1 MFYTSLEIF
10 FHLLVGL
17 MMIFGIPV
25 SWGYTYEQD
34 VYAINNLYASLGSPS
49 LPGWIP
55 NGGDPCLEGW
65 QGVECV
71 GPNIT
76 AIILNGANLEGE
88 LGDKLANFSSIIT
101 IDLSNNH
108 IAGSI
113 PENLPVTMQRFFI
126 SDNEFTGSIPSS
138 LSQLTSLTDMSLNN
152 NGLTGALPD
161 AFQLLTGLINLDLS
175 FNNLSSQ
182 LPPSMEGLP
191 SLTTLHI
198 QNNQLSGTLDV
209 LQDLPLKDLNV
220 ENNLFS
226 GPIPTK
232 LYNIPNFKSDGN
244 PFNTTI
250 APASPSPS
258 PPVGGAPDSS
268 AAPLNP
274 ASGPSVQDNK
284 PPNTKKKLS
293 TQRIVGLAFAVAIA
307 VIIFILAL
315 MLVANYCLSKH
326 RERKSD
332 HEHILKRQELGPY
345 VRPRVEN
352 RSSDYPTPPS
362 TDLSNHETKKVP
374 KEAAAKQHEEH
385 DIDKMSIVLV
395 PSVENV
401 VVAPSDP
408 VEKSRTPSPEKLDS
422 PTSAVKLNPP
432 TSVVSFS
439 VGSLQ
444 QYTDSFSEDNVI
456 RDSRLGRVY
465 LAKLADGKQLVIM
478 KLDNANNALPVDEFL
493 ELILGIFELRHPN
506 IVELMG
512 YCAEYGQRLLA
523 YNYFSRRTL
532 HDTLHSRDDLKRKLS
547 WNARIQV
554 ALGAARALEYLH
566 EFCQPPVVYQN
577 FESSNILLDD
587 KIAVR
592 VCDCGLAPLLSSNS
606 VTQLS
611 GRIHS
616 FSYEAPE
623 INDSWSYTEHSDVYS
638 FGVVMLELL
647 TGRKPYDSSR
657 PRAEQYLVR
666 WASSQ
671 FHDIDMLS
679 KMVDPSI
686 EGKYPVKSLSRFADI
701 ISRCIQHSPEFRPLM
716 SEVVQDLK
724 RMVDEL
730 NGEPT

>member
-1 MFYTSLEIF
+1 MNFTNF
-10 FHLLVGL
+10 MMAAHLLVRL
-17 MMIFGIPV
+17 MVIFIIPFC
-25 SWGYTYEQD
+25 WGYTYEQD

-161 AFQLLTGLINLDLS
+161 AFQSLDVLINLDLS
-175 FNNLSSQ
+175 FNNLSGQ
-182 LPPSMEGLP
+182 LPSSMSNLS

-198 QNNQLSGTLDV
+198 QNNHLSGTLDV
-209 LQDLPLKDLNV
+209 LQDLPLKNLNI
-220 ENNLFS
+220 EINLFS
-226 GPIPTK
+226 GPVPTK
-232 LYNIPNFKSDGN
+232 LYNIPTFNWGGN
-244 PFNTTI
+244 PFNITI
-250 APASPSPS
+250 APSSSQPSSPSSTPVS
-258 PPVGGAPDSS
+258 PGTLST
-268 AAPLNP
+268 P
-274 ASGPSVQDNK
+274 AREPSVQDKNSPTQK
-284 PPNTKKKLS
+284 RKLS
-293 TQRIVGLAFAVAIA
+293 TQRIIGCAFAA
-307 VIIFILAL
+307 VISVIILVLAM
-315 MLVANYCLSKH
+315 MLIANYCMSRH
-326 RERKSD
+326 RERESSTEKL
-332 HEHILKRQELGPY
+332 IKRQELRSY
-345 VRPRVEN
+345 ERPKVN
-352 RSSDYPTPPS
+352 SNIDNPTVVKNEAS
-362 TDLSNHETKKVP
+362 MDDLKKVK
-374 KEAAAKQHEEH
+374 KEAAMK
-385 DIDKMSIVLV
+385 
-395 PSVENV
+395 P
-401 VVAPSDP
+401 
-408 VEKSRTPSPEKLDS
+408 EKECETDNINIILPPPADDNFMANPTSRTVKIRTPPPEKLDS
-422 PTSAVKLNPP
+422 STSVLKLNPP
-432 TSVVSFS
+432 TAVLSFS

-444 QYTDSFSEDNVI
+444 QYTNSFSEENVI
-456 RDSRLGRVY
+456 RDGRLGRVY
-465 LAKLADGKQLVIM
+465 QAKLPDGKLLAII
-478 KLDNANNALPVDEFL
+478 KLDNGNNTLPADGF
-493 ELILGIFELRHPN
+493 FELVLSISELQHPN
-506 IVELMG
+506 IVELVG
-512 YCAEYGQRLLA
+512 YCAEHGQRLLV

-532 HDTLHSRDDLKRKLS
+532 HDVLHSGDDLKRKLS
-547 WNARIQV
+547 WNTRIQV

-566 EFCQPPVVYQN
+566 EACQPPVVHQN
-577 FESSNILLDD
+577 FESSNVLLDD
-587 KIAVR
+587 KLEVH

-611 GRIHS
+611 GRIRS

-623 INDSWSYTEHSDVYS
+623 INDSGSYTKHSDVYS
-638 FGVVMLELL
+638 FGVAMLELL
-647 TGRKPYDSSR
+647 TGRKPYDSLR
-657 PRAEQYLVR
+657 PRSEQYLVR

-671 FHDIDMLS
+671 FHDINMLS

-686 EGKYPVKSLSRFADI
+686 NGKYPVKSLSRFVDI
-701 ISRCIQHSPEFRPLM
+701 ISHCIQHTPEFRPLM